1 MRTIRSNGLSETTCN
16 IIIII
21 HQVSTLRTYPGFGGD
36 AKAVLRTYPGF
47 GGDAKAVLR
56 TYPGFGGDAK
66 AVLRNLYFAYLPDGT
81 TRVSY
86 NIGMV

>member
-36 AKAVLRTYPGF
+36 AKAVLR
-47 GGDAKAVLR
+47 
-56 TYPGFGGDAK
+56 
-66 AVLRNLYFAYLPDGT
+66 NLYFAYLPDGT